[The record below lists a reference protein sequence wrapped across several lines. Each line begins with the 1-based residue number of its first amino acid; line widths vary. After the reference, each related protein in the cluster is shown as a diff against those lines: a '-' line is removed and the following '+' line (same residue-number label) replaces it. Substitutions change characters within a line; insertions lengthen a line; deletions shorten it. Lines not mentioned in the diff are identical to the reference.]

1 MNLNQTINK
10 LYKENKLLVVHLFK
24 FLGSSFIA
32 SVVDFSVYC
41 LTLNYLK
48 LQYFYGMLFGFF
60 CGAMVSFLI
69 SNVFIF
75 KRKDK
80 VFKTLIKHYISGF
93 SVFLFNFSVVALLIE
108 FLNWNPLLAKIL
120 SIFVGF
126 VFNFIFIKFLVFK
139 DSRRTI

>member
-1 MNLNQTINK
+1 MNLKRKIDK
-10 LYKENKLLVVHLFK
+10 LYKENKLLVAHLFK

-32 SVVDFSVYC
+32 SVVDFSVYYSV
-41 LTLNYLK
+41 LNYLK
-48 LQYFYGMLFGFF
+48 LHYFYGMFFGFF

-75 KRKDK
+75 KRKDN

-93 SVFLFNFSVVALLIE
+93 SVFLFNSAVVALLIE
-108 FLNWNPLLAKIL
+108 FCDWNPLLAKIL

-139 DSRRTI
+139 DCRRTL